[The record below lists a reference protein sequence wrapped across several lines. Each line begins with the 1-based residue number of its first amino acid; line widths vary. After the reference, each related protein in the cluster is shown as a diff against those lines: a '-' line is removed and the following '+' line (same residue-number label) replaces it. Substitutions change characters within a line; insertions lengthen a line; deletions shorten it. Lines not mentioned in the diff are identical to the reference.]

1 MPGDELTWGQLVFL
15 IMLAL
20 FVLLGL
26 GPCMYKVGENAK
38 QRKWVEKTATE
49 LYLKSGG
56 NMEDHIQKATE
67 AYKKLKEQKWIN

>member
-15 IMLAL
+15 ILTAL

-26 GPCMYKVGENAK
+26 GPFMYKLDEEGK

-67 AYKKLKEQKWIN
+67 AYKKLKEQR